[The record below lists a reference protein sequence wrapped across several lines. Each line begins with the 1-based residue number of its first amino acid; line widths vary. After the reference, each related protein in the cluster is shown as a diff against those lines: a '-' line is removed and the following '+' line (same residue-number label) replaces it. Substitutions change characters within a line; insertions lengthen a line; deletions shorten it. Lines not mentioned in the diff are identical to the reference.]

1 MKDTRT
7 FLQRIADQLLTWA
20 SESRSGGWS
29 THQVEPQ
36 QNLAKEIQEHLTSAD
51 DLARWIPVTETMP
64 EIGVPVIVHGILEG
78 EHEHDRHEAFR
89 RTIAAH
95 EPWRSPRTE
104 NDENLRLREVTHWMP
119 MPPAPNEGTAVSKKC
134 PNDTDGDGNC
144 HLCSKH
150 GGCAAFT
157 LRARDSVSAELEG
170 TAGTPAR
177 PEPIESP
184 NAHELG
190 LRVIQTLLKQTQTAF
205 ERDEAKG
212 FVFLCQAKKEIR
224 KMIEA
229 AAGTPARPPSP
240 SLIAS

>member
-119 MPPAPNEGTAVSKKC
+119 MPPAPNE
-134 PNDTDGDGNC
+134 
-144 HLCSKH
+144 
-150 GGCAAFT
+150 
-157 LRARDSVSAELEG
+157 R